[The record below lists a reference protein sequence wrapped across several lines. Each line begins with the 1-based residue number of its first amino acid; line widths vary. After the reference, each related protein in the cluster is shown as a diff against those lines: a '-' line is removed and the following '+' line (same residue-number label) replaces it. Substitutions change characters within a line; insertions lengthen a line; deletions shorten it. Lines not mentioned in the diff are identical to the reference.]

1 MLTRRDLVGK
11 VAAGAAVVLT
21 GGIARASYR
30 GIDHAWTAPT
40 GSETEGWPAD
50 RPTALREGNDRT
62 TSIANSGYSGAR
74 SEAAPAATSSATP
87 PPWELIHPLNVG
99 SVVAYGWSVAG
110 LTGAV
115 DGSAV
120 VTLQNKRGRTHRVH
134 ICRNDGRPQGLVYTR
149 SFDLVVM
156 NGGRGDLPTEEGFA
170 RAVAE
175 LAHVLATNENDPRQ
189 RPVVAAL
196 LPQAERL
203 RLFDDARL
211 R

>member
-11 VAAGAAVVLT
+11 VAAGAAVLLT
-21 GGIARASYR
+21 GGVARGSYR
-30 GIDHAWTAPT
+30 GIEQTWWATPR
-40 GSETEGWPAD
+40 GSEPEGMPAD
-50 RPTALREGNDRT
+50 LATSPRQGVDQTA
-62 TSIANSGYSGAR
+62 SIANPGFSGAR
-74 SEAAPAATSSATP
+74 SEAASIATP
-87 PPWELIHPLNVG
+87 PPWQLIHPLKVG
-99 SVVAYGWSVAG
+99 STVAYGWSVAG

-149 SFDLVVM
+149 NFDLVVM

-175 LAHVLATNENDPRQ
+175 LGHVLAMNENDPRQ
-189 RPVVAAL
+189 RRVVAAL
-196 LPQAERL
+196 MPQAERL

>member
-1 MLTRRDLVGK
+1 M
-11 VAAGAAVVLT
+11 
-21 GGIARASYR
+21 
-30 GIDHAWTAPT
+30 
-40 GSETEGWPAD
+40 
-50 RPTALREGNDRT
+50 
-62 TSIANSGYSGAR
+62 
-74 SEAAPAATSSATP
+74 P
-87 PPWELIHPLNVG
+87 PPWELIRPLELG
-99 SVVAYGWSVAG
+99 STVAFGWTVSG

-120 VTLQNKRGRTHRVH
+120 VTLQNKRGRSHRVH

-149 SFDLVVM
+149 RFDLVVM

-175 LAHVLATNENDPRQ
+175 LGHVLATNENDPRQ
-189 RPVVAAL
+189 GTLVASL

-203 RLFDDARL
+203 RRFDDARL

>member
-1 MLTRRDLVGK
+1 MITRRDLVGK
-11 VAAGAAVVLT
+11 VAVGAAVILT
-21 GGIARASYR
+21 GSIARASYR
-30 GIDHAWTAPT
+30 GAERQLSTPT
-40 GSETEGWPAD
+40 GGDLEGWRVDESA
-50 RPTALREGNDRT
+50 AFRESSDQT
-62 TSIANSGYSGAR
+62 TSVPNPCVSGAKSDVAPL
-74 SEAAPAATSSATP
+74 SEMP
-87 PPWELIHPLNVG
+87 PPWELIRPLELG
-99 SVVAYGWSVAG
+99 STVAFGWTVAG

-120 VTLQNKRGRTHRVH
+120 VTLQNKRGRSHRVH

-149 SFDLVVM
+149 RFDLVVM

-175 LAHVLATNENDPRQ
+175 LGHVLATNENDPRQ
-189 RPVVAAL
+189 GTLVASL

-203 RLFDDARL
+203 RRFDDARL